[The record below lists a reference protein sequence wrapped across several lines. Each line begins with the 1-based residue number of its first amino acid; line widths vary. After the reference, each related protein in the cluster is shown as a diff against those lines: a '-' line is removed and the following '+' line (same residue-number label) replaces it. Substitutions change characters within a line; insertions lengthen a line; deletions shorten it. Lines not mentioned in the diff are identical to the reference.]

1 MNHLDL
7 YWELAALLWN
17 ETSKN
22 TRLPSTTSTMGRAD
36 TKWREIEAFLGTLST
51 ERVTCWCYKEHK
63 MNRKQCYRTQD

>member
-22 TRLPSTTSTMGRAD
+22 TRLPSTTCTMGRAD
-36 TKWREIEAFLGTLST
+36 TKWREIEAFLGTL
-51 ERVTCWCYKEHK
+51 
-63 MNRKQCYRTQD
+63 N